1 MSTFRASTLS
11 PGGSDT
17 GSVRQ
22 SPFRRQ
28 NSHVG
33 QRASTP
39 TSSPTKSSAPGTPAT
54 GTPVR
59 MGSLSPEKASPFVRR
74 PSQISNQASPRP
86 SSPLARPPSFGP
98 PLKSTG
104 MGRQAREG
112 SGSSDASAER
122 LESPSV
128 SPVRRIS
135 PLDIPSS
142 PVAESPSPLDGMH
155 PPPIPIRE
163 QSGATLPVPSQAGL
177 RPTAQRTVTASS
189 ASTIRQP
196 VFNIPNS
203 PQALP
208 KSRPVGP
215 GAPTRG
221 ASAYTSLPPPLL
233 HALRSS
239 FEILDPSATGSIT
252 PSTLPETLEQ
262 IGLPAP
268 NPAQLVAHF
277 PPPHSSGLNLATYL
291 DTLSAPLTQLSPP
304 DELLAAFAAFD
315 TDDSGQIDAREL
327 REALLKTGPEPGEE
341 DYRMSE
347 SEVDGVLGEFVG
359 RRAFGAKGLN
369 AAKGKGEVFRYR
381 DFMANLS
388 GGGGGDAQEQG
399 IMA

>member
-1 MSTFRASTLS
+1 M
-11 PGGSDT
+11 
-17 GSVRQ
+17 
-22 SPFRRQ
+22 
-28 NSHVG
+28 
-33 QRASTP
+33 
-39 TSSPTKSSAPGTPAT
+39 
-54 GTPVR
+54 
-59 MGSLSPEKASPFVRR
+59 
-74 PSQISNQASPRP
+74 
-86 SSPLARPPSFGP
+86 
-98 PLKSTG
+98 
-104 MGRQAREG
+104 
-112 SGSSDASAER
+112 
-122 LESPSV
+122 
-128 SPVRRIS
+128 
-135 PLDIPSS
+135 
-142 PVAESPSPLDGMH
+142 DGM
-155 PPPIPIRE
+155 PPPAIRE
-163 QSGATLPVPSQAGL
+163 PAGASLPVPSQASL

-196 VFNIPNS
+196 VFNAPTS
-203 PQALP
+203 PQPLP
-208 KSRPVGP
+208 KSRPARPGP
-215 GAPTRG
+215 PTRG

-268 NPAQLVAHF
+268 SPAQLTAHF
-277 PPPHSSGLNLATYL
+277 PPPHNTGLNLATYL

-347 SEVDGVLGEFVG
+347 REVDGVLGEFVG

-381 DFMANLS
+381 DFMGNLT
-388 GGGGGDAQEQG
+388 GGGGGEAQEQG
-399 IMA
+399 VMA